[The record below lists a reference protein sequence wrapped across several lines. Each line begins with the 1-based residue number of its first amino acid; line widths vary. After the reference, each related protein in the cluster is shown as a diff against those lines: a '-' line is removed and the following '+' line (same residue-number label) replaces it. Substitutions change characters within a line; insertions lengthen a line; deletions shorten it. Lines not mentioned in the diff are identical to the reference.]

1 MVKEVQEKQAKVMEE
16 AKKDHGKGMTKEEFM
31 KKAAE
36 ESGKAA
42 VGADDG
48 GQTAAG
54 DSKQTEKQEQ
64 KKEKKQNKK
73 EKQTKQ
79 KKKEEQPKKN
89 KSSKAR
95 IVGVKDLEKEF
106 GVPGKTI
113 RRYLRR
119 MEENTKPRGPEPYQ
133 WYENSKEF
141 KAIKEKLAEVVKRKP
156 GIVR

>member
-1 MVKEVQEKQAKVMEE
+1 MAKEDKVIKKQEEQVEE
-16 AKKDHGKGMTKEEFM
+16 LAQEKGMTKEEFL
-31 KKAAE
+31 KKAQE
-36 ESGKAA
+36 ESE
-42 VGADDG
+42 
-48 GQTAAG
+48 
-54 DSKQTEKQEQ
+54 QTEKQEQ
-64 KKEKKQNKK
+64 KKDKKQNKK